1 MAVEKPEEYIK
12 FITGKAINFIDM
24 PMDTRR
30 ENRQKAKAT
39 REPWLTRWFGIGG
52 FGVMQWIKSTSREE
66 SNEEQSDLPVKM
78 T

>member
-52 FGVMQWIKSTSREE
+52 FGVMQWIKSTAREE